1 MLVRSL
7 RWVPPTAPLLQA
19 RTTKRLITFGL
30 SAHRSFGREDDRTNR
45 RKKKV
50 ALYPRPERQ
59 GFTARTGKCRS
70 TSTRHRRRGRGD
82 APAARRGVWW
92 NSWASGRGLLEAAI
106 FRPQSG
112 YHDDLI
118 HEAAALMESL
128 ANNHAFLDGNK
139 RISFAATDTFLRVN
153 GHYLEVEPFAAHRFI
168 TASIGRGEFRIRQIR
183 EWLSAHV
190 KRL

>member
-1 MLVRSL
+1 MPEHIYVTVGEAVEMHRQLVEEFGGIHGL
-7 RWVPPTAPLLQA
+7 R
-19 RTTKRLITFGL
+19 
-30 SAHRSFGREDDRTNR
+30 D
-45 RKKKV
+45 
-50 ALYPRPERQ
+50 
-59 GFTARTGKCRS
+59 
-70 TSTRHRRRGRGD
+70 
-82 APAARRGVWW
+82 
-92 NSWASGRGLLEAAI
+92 RGLLEAAI

-118 HEAAALMESL
+118 HKAAALMESL

-153 GHYLEVEPFAAHRFI
+153 GHSWEVEPFAAHRFI
-168 TASIGRGEFRIRQIR
+168 TESIGKREFRIRQIR